1 VLFLS
6 YIILQV
12 PARILE
18 WAVQYND
25 ASDHGDL
32 ISLITLIIFN
42 LPLVINPMGVIIIRR
57 NKYYRNNSSK
67 SFDNVFE
74 SDENITLMV
83 SMEGKDLENALFA
96 AKTTT
101 L

>member
-1 VLFLS
+1 M
-6 YIILQV
+6 
-12 PARILE
+12 E

-32 ISLITLIIFN
+32 ISLITLIIFD
-42 LPLVINPMGVIIIRR
+42 LPLIINPMGVIIIRR
-57 NKYYRNNSSK
+57 NRYSRSGGGK
-67 SFDNVFE
+67 SFETVFE
-74 SDENITLMV
+74 SDENISMMV